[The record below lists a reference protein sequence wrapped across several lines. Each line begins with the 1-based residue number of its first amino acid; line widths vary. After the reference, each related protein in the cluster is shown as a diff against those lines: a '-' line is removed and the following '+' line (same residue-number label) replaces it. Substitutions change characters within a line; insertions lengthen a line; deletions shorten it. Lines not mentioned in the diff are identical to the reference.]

1 LTIPPAVTS
10 DCLTSDFAIND
21 EIIAGVMFGRGESA
35 TVEVVVAARVEDVDC
50 DNDDATVVG
59 VVIVGVVVV
68 GVVVVV
74 VVVVVV
80 EVATLAKPFSAT
92 VIIRS
97 PDSLSPIPLHPLA
110 AGASIV
116 HVAPWFRD
124 TKSLSP

>member
-1 LTIPPAVTS
+1 
-10 DCLTSDFAIND
+10 
-21 EIIAGVMFGRGESA
+21 MFGRGESA

-50 DNDDATVVG
+50 GNDDATV
-59 VVIVGVVVV
+59 VGVVVV

-80 EVATLAKPFSAT
+80 EVAKLAKPFSTT